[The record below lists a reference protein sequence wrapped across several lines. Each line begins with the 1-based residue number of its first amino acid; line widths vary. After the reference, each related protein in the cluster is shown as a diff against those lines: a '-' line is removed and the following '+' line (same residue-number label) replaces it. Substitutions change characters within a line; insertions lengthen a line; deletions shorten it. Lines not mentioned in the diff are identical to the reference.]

1 MRASYAGLIGV
12 ETRRVISLLAILME
26 VLWVYPWYAWT
37 SRWDVLG
44 WPQPPLSLG
53 SALALALAAEVLSHF
68 SLARGWS
75 PVRTLLLVL
84 PALAALLAVIIR
96 LDLSGGYA
104 LWDPDWARYVRDQTS
119 LLLGGLALGAYLL
132 WRGISVGR
140 DSPYFDDLYRKLQM
154 GLTALVLLLIV
165 VSITGASE
173 IRQAL
178 ASTGFYVLGFFAAG
192 LMALGLANFQSIQEE
207 MLRRE
212 GTPGV
217 LSRRWVSM
225 LLGVV
230 FAIVGVALIV
240 ASAFSFSLAT
250 LLLRPLGVLA
260 NWLFTALVYAVAFPL
275 GVVAALLAYVLRF
288 LASLVGQGDPPEPF
302 SAPTPAEVRRVVE
315 GQETGGIPS
324 EVVLGLKWGLLVLV
338 VLLVVLILARSLLK
352 YWKGKDEEGVEE
364 VSESLWSWKGFK
376 ADVRSFLS
384 RLLSPFKR
392 RERST
397 ATLAISPLMLEQ
409 EQKEGGFTV
418 REMYQKLLHEGRK
431 AGLPRRHPETP
442 YEYRGR
448 LEASFG
454 PAEPGLQA
462 ITEAYTAERYGRAAT
477 SNEQL
482 GLLNHLW
489 RRLRSVLRGQ

>member
-1 MRASYAGLIGV
+1 M
-12 ETRRVISLLAILME
+12 ETRRVISLLSILME
-26 VLWVYPWYAWT
+26 VLWVYPWYAWI
-37 SRWDVLG
+37 SRWDVLE
-44 WPQPPLSLG
+44 WPQPPMALG
-53 SALALALAAEVLSHF
+53 SAVALALAAEVMSHL
-68 SLARGWS
+68 SLARGWT

-84 PALAALLAVIIR
+84 PALAALLALLLR
-96 LDLSGGYA
+96 LDLSGRYT
-104 LWDPDWARYVRDQTS
+104 LWDPDWARYAGDHTS

-140 DSPYFDDLYRKLQM
+140 DSPSFDDLYRKLQM

-173 IRQAL
+173 IRQVL

-217 LSRRWVSM
+217 LSQRWVSM
-225 LLGVV
+225 LMGVV
-230 FAIVGVALIV
+230 FAIVAIALIV

-260 NWLFTALVYAVAFPL
+260 NWLYTALVYTVAFPL
-275 GVVAALLAYVLRF
+275 GVVAAVLAYVLRF
-288 LASLVGQGDPPEPF
+288 LASLVGRGDPPDSF
-302 SAPTPAEVRRVVE
+302 SAPTPVEVRRVME
-315 GQETGGIPS
+315 GQETGGIPP
-324 EVVLGLKWGLLVLV
+324 EAVLALKWGLLALV
-338 VLLVVLILARSLLK
+338 VMLVLLILASSLLK
-352 YWKGKDEEGVEE
+352 YWKAKDEEGVEE
-364 VSESLWSWKGFK
+364 VSESLWSWEGFK
-376 ADVRSFLS
+376 ADLRSFLS
-384 RLLSPFKR
+384 RLLSRFKR

-397 ATLAISPLMLEQ
+397 AMPASSPLMLEQ
-409 EQKEGGFTV
+409 EDQAGGFTV
-418 REMYQKLLHEGRK
+418 REMYQRLLHEGRR

-442 YEYRGR
+442 HEYRGR
-448 LEASFG
+448 LQASFG
-454 PAEPGLQA
+454 PAELELQA

-477 SNEQL
+477 PDEQL